1 MRSHG
6 LVLVFATA
14 AGLGFVS
21 GNSHLDV
28 EELFS
33 EYFEWKMATHP
44 QVLHYP
50 TIRLKQAIVM
60 SFLDSNNCNTD
71 FLGSHPCRIPPSL

>member
-14 AGLGFVS
+14 AGLGLVS

-44 QVLHYP
+44 QVLYGS
-50 TIRLKQAIVM
+50 TIVL
-60 SFLDSNNCNTD
+60 
-71 FLGSHPCRIPPSL
+71 

>member
-60 SFLDSNNCNTD
+60 SFLDCNNCITD
-71 FLGSHPCRIPPSL
+71 LLLP